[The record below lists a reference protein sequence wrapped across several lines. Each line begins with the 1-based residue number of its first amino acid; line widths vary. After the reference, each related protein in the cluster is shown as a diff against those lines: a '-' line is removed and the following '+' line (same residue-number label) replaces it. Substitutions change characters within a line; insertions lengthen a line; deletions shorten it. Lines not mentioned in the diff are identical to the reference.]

1 MRRIRAGL
9 VRLRGLFSKGSFERE
24 LEEELDAHI
33 TMHVDD
39 NIRAGMTPDEARRQ
53 AILALGG
60 IEQTK
65 ERYRDRRGVPI
76 VAHFAQDLRYGLRA
90 IRKNPGF
97 GAVAVL
103 TTALGIGANTA
114 VFTLLNAAILR
125 PLPVHDANQLVYLQ
139 GGGNSYFS
147 YPLFERLR
155 ARTRTLDGVFA
166 TTFLERVNVVADGH
180 ATVASGT
187 LVSGDYFGVLS
198 LAPYLGRVLTPDD
211 DRAGNPVAVISYG
224 FWRSRFA
231 ADPAIVGKSVALN
244 SVPVTIVGVT
254 PLRFFGVTVGR
265 SSDLTLPMRFR
276 DRLYTGSGWWDQP
289 FITWLQIVAR
299 LRPGVSRDD
308 ARAELDGIYRQ
319 SLAEFATTASETD
332 RRIAHESHME
342 VLPASTGLASGVQRF
357 APALRFLM
365 WIAAVVLL
373 IACANVANLLLARS
387 EARQREIAIRLA
399 LGASRARLI
408 RQFLTESAL
417 VGAAGGALGLLFAI
431 WGSQA
436 LTRMVSAAPIPMLLD
451 AAPDWRVLG
460 FTAVVSVATVLL
472 FGLAPAW
479 GATASN
485 RNAGLSGL
493 RSGPGTS
500 RLGWNRTLVASQV
513 ALSLVLV
520 IAAGHFI
527 RTVNNLLA
535 VDAGYSRQNVLMFS
549 TDPSLLRYDAT
560 QTRALC
566 DSILNATATLP
577 GVSRATASF
586 VRPIDSG
593 IYLVGGIG
601 FIDART
607 LDVDHRIRFAFNVVS
622 PGYFSG
628 LDVPLLMGRDF
639 GTQDTADS
647 PKVAIVNETMARQL
661 FSGNNPLGRQFGDSA
676 SEVFVVAGV
685 VKDTKYA
692 NLLDAPRGLVYFP
705 INQTTWGSQV
715 TFLLRYTGAVGP
727 LTEAVRRKVA
737 AINPNLP
744 IYRTNTLE
752 FEARGS
758 LLRQRLL
765 AAVSMLFGA
774 TALLLACVGLYGL
787 MSFSVARRSKEIGVR
802 MALGAGRSG
811 VRWMIVRD
819 SLRLIGVGIVIGVPS
834 AILLMRLARSFLF
847 GLTTSDP
854 LTLATAVVILAAV
867 ALSAAYVPAR
877 RASHVDP
884 MVALRIE

>member
-1 MRRIRAGL
+1 MRRLRAVF
-9 VRLRGLFSKGSFERE
+9 VRVGSLFETRRLDRE
-24 LEEELDAHI
+24 LAQELESHLQLHI
-33 TMHVDD
+33 DD
-39 NIRAGMTPDEARRQ
+39 NIRAGMAPGEARRH
-53 AILALGG
+53 AILGLGG

-65 ERYRDRRGVPI
+65 ERYRDRRGLPVLE
-76 VAHFAQDLRYGLRA
+76 HFVQDLRYGLRA
-90 IRKNPGF
+90 LRKNPGF
-97 GAVAVL
+97 AAVAVL
-103 TTALGIGANTA
+103 TTGLGIGANTA

-125 PLPVHDANQLVYLQ
+125 PLPVHDPDQLVYLQ

-155 ARTRTLDGVFA
+155 DRTRALGGVFA
-166 TTFLERVNVVADGH
+166 TTLLERLNVIVDGN
-180 ATVASGT
+180 AGVASGT
-187 LVSGDYFGVLS
+187 LVSGDYFGVLG
-198 LAPYLGRVLTPDD
+198 LAPYLGRLLTPDD

-224 FWRSRFA
+224 FWQSRFGA
-231 ADPAIVGKSVALN
+231 EAAIVGKTVALN

-254 PLRFFGVTVGR
+254 PPRFFGVTVGR

-276 DRLYTGSGWWDQP
+276 DRLYAGSGWWDQP

-332 RRIAHESHME
+332 RRIAQRSHME

-417 VGAAGGALGLLFAI
+417 VGAAGGALGLLFAV

-436 LTRMVSAAPIPMLLD
+436 LTTMVSAGPIPMLLD

-479 GATASN
+479 RATATD

-493 RSGPGTS
+493 RSASGTA
-500 RLGWNRTLVASQV
+500 RLGWNRTLVATQL

-520 IAAGHFI
+520 IAAGLFI

-549 TDPSLLRYDAT
+549 TDASMLRYDAR

-566 DSILNATATLP
+566 DSILTAMATLP

-586 VRPIDSG
+586 VRPIDSA

-601 FIDART
+601 FVDGRT

-628 LDVPLLMGRDF
+628 LDVPLFMGRDF
-639 GTQDTADS
+639 GPQDTAES

-661 FSGNNPLGRQFGDSA
+661 FSGNNPLGRRFGDSA
-676 SEVFVVAGV
+676 SEVFEVAGV

-705 INQTTWGSQV
+705 INQTTWEYPV

-737 AINPNLP
+737 AIDPNLP

-765 AAVSMLFGA
+765 AAMSMLFGG
-774 TALLLACVGLYGL
+774 TALLLACLGLYGL
-787 MSFSVARRSKEIGVR
+787 MSFAVARRGKEIGVR
-802 MALGAGRSG
+802 MALGARRSE
-811 VRWMIVRD
+811 VRWMIVRE
-819 SLRLIGVGIVIGVPS
+819 SLRLIGVGIIIGVPS
-834 AILLMRLARSFLF
+834 AVILMRLTRSFLF
-847 GLTTSDP
+847 GLTTTDP
-854 LTLATAVVILAAV
+854 LTLCTAVAVLAVV

-877 RASHVDP
+877 RASRVDP
-884 MVALRIE
+884 MVALRVE